1 MDKNGTKKELTP
13 FKENKRAAIKAASIT
28 DHHGIKNDKIS
39 AKTKVAIKLRPLV
52 FIYSEIK
59 VCVAITASVF
69 ISDCI

>member
-1 MDKNGTKKELTP
+1 MDKNGITNELIP
-13 FKENKRAAIKAASIT
+13 FNENKREATKAASIT
-28 DHHGIKNDKIS
+28 DHQGIKNDKTN
-39 AKTKVAIKLRPLV
+39 AKTKVAIKLRLFE